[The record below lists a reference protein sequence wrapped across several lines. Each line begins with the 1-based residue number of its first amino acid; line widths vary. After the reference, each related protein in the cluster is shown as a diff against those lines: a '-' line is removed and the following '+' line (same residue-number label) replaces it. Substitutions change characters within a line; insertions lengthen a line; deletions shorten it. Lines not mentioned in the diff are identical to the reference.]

1 MTKASHSTQA
11 SGVPCGGP
19 AGQGGAGC
27 HPRAGR
33 VGLGEGGGWQR
44 PGGRPLALQP
54 TGGGASHAEG
64 AVGRVPEVGES
75 PAQPRGGVRGGVAEL
90 RVEHRGRGKRGHTG
104 SRPERPAG
112 RRFSSEPRA
121 ASRPWSGVTWC
132 SRGLG
137 ELGGG
142 TAGPEAQASWGRC
155 PSPGRTPASQ
165 GVPLARRAV
174 SLSPDAQASARAA
187 SPWRPAVPGVGGPA
201 PGRPVVGAVVRAPA
215 ALRDSPSPT

>member
-33 VGLGEGGGWQR
+33 VGLREGGGWQR

-64 AVGRVPEVGES
+64 AVGPG
-75 PAQPRGGVRGGVAEL
+75 PRGGRVPCTAPRRREGRGGRPE

-121 ASRPWSGVTWC
+121 ASRAWSGVTWC
-132 SRGLG
+132 GRGLG

-165 GVPLARRAV
+165 GAPLARRAV
-174 SLSPDAQASARAA
+174 SPDAQASARAA

-201 PGRPVVGAVVRAPA
+201 PGRPAVGAVARAPA